1 MSTLEKPASEEG
13 RLIRRPGPRET
24 RPESA
29 HRRRRALELS
39 LAVAVPVVLV
49 LLWQLAATQE
59 WIDERVYPAPSAI
72 LSDGWERAVE
82 GELWPD
88 VWATLKRVLAG
99 YAIGT
104 VSGYLL
110 GLLMGALPLVRAA
123 LEPMM
128 DALYVVPKLALLPIF
143 LNMFGL
149 GEGPQIALVAATVF
163 FFVWIST
170 MAAVLAV
177 PEGHRDAGAVF
188 GSRPLADVPARAP
201 AGLAAV
207 RAGRGP
213 HRRGCRGAG
222 DRRLGV
228 HRRLRRPGP
237 PDLRL
242 PCALPERRDVR
253 GHRLRRRPGRDL
265 LRARTDR
272 RARADSLG
280 APRPGPGPVLTTHR
294 RFPCAPLP
302 SPGPPARPRCPP
314 WS

>member
-1 MSTLEKPASEEG
+1 MSTLEKSASEEG
-13 RLIRRPGPRET
+13 RLIRSPGPRET
-24 RPESA
+24 RPDSA
-29 HRRRRALELS
+29 HRRRRALEVS
-39 LAVAVPVVLV
+39 LAVAVPVALV
-49 LLWQLAATQE
+49 LLWQLAAAQE

-188 GSRPLADVPARAP
+188 GAGHWQMFRHVLLPASLPSVLVGARIAAGVAVLVIVASESIAASDGLGHLIFDSRALFQNDVMFV
-201 AGLAAV
+201 GIVCVAV
-207 RAGRGP
+207 LGVIFSELVRIAGRVLTP
-213 HRRGCRGAG
+213 W
-222 DRRLGV
+222 
-228 HRRLRRPGP
+228 
-237 PDLRL
+237 
-242 PCALPERRDVR
+242 
-253 GHRLRRRPGRDL
+253 
-265 LRARTDR
+265 
-272 RARADSLG
+272 
-280 APRPGPGPVLTTHR
+280 APRDRGRGQ
-294 RFPCAPLP
+294 
-302 SPGPPARPRCPP
+302 S
-314 WS
+314 